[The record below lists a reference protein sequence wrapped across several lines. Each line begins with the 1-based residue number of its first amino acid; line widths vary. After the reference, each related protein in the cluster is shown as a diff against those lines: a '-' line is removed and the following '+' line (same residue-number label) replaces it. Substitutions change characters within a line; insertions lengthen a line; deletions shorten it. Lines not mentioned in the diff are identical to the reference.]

1 MQSVVGYSK
10 NKDVKAA
17 VEEATSRMKS
27 PVGIIIMSDYQMLPE
42 ASRLIHE
49 KFPDAETIGT
59 SGTSYCNTESSD
71 SILVVTAF
79 ESEAKCVAGVI
90 KHLATCPIADI
101 GGLQKSV
108 REISAGREDTVCIE
122 YCTNN
127 EERLVSTM
135 DVALGKSGISLIGGT
150 VFGYPANVK
159 GQVTYNGDV
168 YENTCAYILVKN
180 LKGKARV
187 YRENIYGKMDNTP
200 HIATKVNTNEKELI
214 ELDHKS
220 AAEVY
225 SSELGIPKDKICD
238 NVLKNPLGRAVED
251 NIYISSQH
259 TLKPNGTLVN
269 YKSINENDTIYFLKL
284 LDYDDIN
291 RVTRETISGDFRNI
305 NLVISCNCIFRY
317 VLFNN
322 ENYFNTFLNNMST
335 IGNHVG
341 NIGGGEQFNNQHVN
355 QTMVCAVFD

>member
-1 MQSVVGYSK
+1 MQSIVGISK

-27 PVGIIIMSDYQMLPE
+27 PAGIIIMSDYQMLPE
-42 ASRLIHE
+42 ASRLVHE
-49 KFPDAETIGT
+49 KFPEAETIGT
-59 SGTSYCNTESSD
+59 SGTSYFNENCSD
-71 SILVVTAF
+71 SILIITAF
-79 ESEAKCVAGVI
+79 ESEAKCVGGVI

-101 GGLQKSV
+101 NVLQKSV

-135 DVALGKSGISLIGGT
+135 DVALEKSGISLIGGT

-159 GQVTYNGDV
+159 AQVTYNGDV
-168 YENTCAYILVKN
+168 YENSCAYILVKN

-187 YRENIYGKMDNTP
+187 YRENIYGKMDNNP
-200 HIATKVNTNEKELI
+200 HIATKVNTREKELI
-214 ELDHKS
+214 ELDHRS

-225 SSELGIPKDKICD
+225 SSELNIPKDKIVD

-251 NIYISSQH
+251 NIYISSMH
-259 TLKPNGTLVN
+259 TLKSNGALVN
-269 YKSINENDTIYFLKL
+269 YKCINENDTIYFLKL

-291 RVTRETISGDFRNI
+291 RVTRETIEGDFSRPD
-305 NLVISCNCIFRY
+305 LLISCNF
-317 VLFNN
+317 
-322 ENYFNTFLNNMST
+322 
-335 IGNHVG
+335 G
-341 NIGGGEQFNNQHVN
+341 
-355 QTMVCAVFD
+355 